1 MPAMAI
7 EEAASHARRGDVFAA
22 RKLFDDAVIQYKR
35 SLAFDRYDAA
45 VANRLGIAYHNL
57 RKYRDSEQQYREAIR
72 LRPNHLDAM
81 NNLAVLDYLRGD
93 YEVALSRYKSALKF
107 KPDSVTLLRNLGAC
121 LFALER
127 WNEGVA
133 VYQQALALRPDLFD
147 PAPSGAGASIQ
158 MNQQQSAFMNFHLAK
173 IFALRGDK
181 DTALSYLEKAADY
194 GFDDVRMLQ
203 AEDAFKGLVGEERFE
218 RVLKSIA
225 ERKSGND

>member
-1 MPAMAI
+1 
-7 EEAASHARRGDVFAA
+7 
-22 RKLFDDAVIQYKR
+22 
-35 SLAFDRYDAA
+35 
-45 VANRLGIAYHNL
+45 
-57 RKYRDSEQQYREAIR
+57 
-72 LRPNHLDAM
+72 M

-127 WNEGVA
+127 WNEGVL

-158 MNQQQSAFMNFHLAK
+158 MNQQQSAFMNFHLAR

-181 DTALSYLEKAADY
+181 DTALSYLEKAVDY
-194 GFDDVRMLQ
+194 GFDDARMLQ
-203 AEDAFKGLVGEERFE
+203 AEDAFKGLAAEERFV

-225 ERKSGND
+225 ERKPGND